1 MPFVAVHIARGRT
14 LEKRRR
20 IAEAITDALSE
31 ILELDRRETQV
42 LIHEHDRD
50 NWAIG
55 GELLSERQAAT
66 TDLPDL
72 EALFR
77 KPVEKPQPKAAEK
90 SPAKPAK
97 AAAQKPKTKPR
108 SRR

>member
-1 MPFVAVHIARGRT
+1 MPFVAVHIARGRP

-20 IAEAITDALSE
+20 IAIAITDAISE
-31 ILELDRRETQV
+31 ILELDRGQTQV

-55 GELLSERQAAT
+55 GELLSERRAPQAGGV
-66 TDLPDL
+66 PDL
-72 EALFR
+72 DSLFK
-77 KPVEKPQPKAAEK
+77 KPSAK
-90 SPAKPAK
+90 SAPK
-97 AAAQKPKTKPR
+97 AAAQKPKAAPQ

>member
-1 MPFVAVHIARGRT
+1 MPFIAVHIARGRP

-20 IAEAITDALSE
+20 LAAAITDLVTE
-31 ILELDRRETQV
+31 ILEVERGATQV

-55 GELLSERQAAT
+55 GELLSERQSAQAP
-66 TDLPDL
+66 LDL
-72 EALFR
+72 EALF
-77 KPVEKPQPKAAEK
+77 KKPQTKAAPSK
-90 SPAKPAK
+90 SPAKSSH
-97 AAAQKPKTKPR
+97 QKSRVKSR

>member
-1 MPFVAVHIARGRT
+1 MESFMPFIAVHIARGRP

-20 IAEAITDALSE
+20 LAAAITDVVAE
-31 ILELDRRETQV
+31 ILELEKGTTQV

-55 GELLSERQAAT
+55 GELLSERQKT
-66 TDLPDL
+66 PELLDLD
-72 EALFR
+72 ALFK
-77 KPVEKPQPKAAEK
+77 KPVGKTASKVGATASPRKA
-90 SPAKPAK
+90 PAKS
-97 AAAQKPKTKPR
+97 R

>member
-1 MPFVAVHIARGRT
+1 MPFISVHIVAGRP

-20 IAEAITDALSE
+20 LVQAITDAVTD
-31 ILELDRRETQV
+31 ILETERGATQV

-55 GELLSERQAAT
+55 GELLSERRSAQNEA
-66 TDLPDL
+66 LPDL
-72 EALFR
+72 DALFR
-77 KPVEKPQPKAAEK
+77 KPPD
-90 SPAKPAK
+90 KPAPTPALK
-97 AAAQKPKTKPR
+97 PPSRKPAAKPR

>member
-1 MPFVAVHIARGRT
+1 MPFVAVHIARGRP

-20 IAEAITDALSE
+20 IAIAITDAISE
-31 ILELDRRETQV
+31 ILELDRGQTQV

-55 GELLSERQAAT
+55 GELLSERLSPPASG
-66 TDLPDL
+66 LPDL
-72 EALFR
+72 DSLFK
-77 KPVEKPQPKAAEK
+77 KPSGKAA
-90 SPAKPAK
+90 PK
-97 AAAQKPKTKPR
+97 AAAQKPKAAPR

>member
-1 MPFVAVHIARGRT
+1 MPFVAVHIARGRP

-20 IAEAITDALSE
+20 IAQAITDILSE
-31 ILELDRRETQV
+31 ILELERKETQV

-55 GELLSERQAAT
+55 GELLSERLPAKSP
-66 TDLPDL
+66 DLPDL
-72 EALFR
+72 DSLFR
-77 KPVEKPQPKAAEK
+77 KPAEKPA
-90 SPAKPAK
+90 AKPA
-97 AAAQKPKTKPR
+97 PKTAARKPAAKSL